1 MADRQGIHCQR
12 RLRILV
18 DMDMVMCD
26 FEAQLLI
33 NFKSKYPNEPF
44 IPLEERRGFYAR
56 DQYAKIRP
64 DLADKVRGI
73 YNSKG
78 FLRGLPE
85 LPGAVN
91 AVKEMS
97 QMEDIDVFICT
108 APLNSY
114 KFCLEEKFAWIEEHL
129 GEDWLDKIIITK
141 DKTVVN
147 GHVLIDDRPNI
158 KGAVKKPTWEHVLFS
173 ACHNRDV
180 NPKGKRLD
188 NWTDGSWRDLVLDF
202 RKKI

>member
-64 DLADKVRGI
+64 DLAVS
-73 YNSKG
+73 YNT
-78 FLRGLPE
+78 L
-85 LPGAVN
+85 
-91 AVKEMS
+91 
-97 QMEDIDVFICT
+97 
-108 APLNSY
+108 
-114 KFCLEEKFAWIEEHL
+114 
-129 GEDWLDKIIITK
+129 
-141 DKTVVN
+141 
-147 GHVLIDDRPNI
+147 
-158 KGAVKKPTWEHVLFS
+158 
-173 ACHNRDV
+173 
-180 NPKGKRLD
+180 
-188 NWTDGSWRDLVLDF
+188 
-202 RKKI
+202 